1 MAPLYHTYNIR
12 EVIYLMPDIVKH
24 VHTDGDVGAFSM
36 HTFNLFII
44 VGKED
49 TFLKISHKMLSAFK
63 LSHIKFAKKEDT

>member
-1 MAPLYHTYNIR
+1 MAPLYHTYNIH

-49 TFLKISHKMLSAFK
+49 ILKNYSHKTLSAFK
-63 LSHIKFAKKEDT
+63 LSHIKFSKKEDT